1 MDKEKFQRQLDSL
14 LDTEQVEHLHQLEE
28 MALLAG
34 KVLKERDMERYQ
46 EAEIILESLEE
57 ASSELHGFL
66 HGLSAAIAARNSEK
80 QEPFKDEFLI
90 RQFADLPE
98 SVQTSI
104 ANDFWQVDPELAT
117 VLKKFMSLSIKE
129 RNAFSIWLKQLD
141 LSAEK
146 SISKQPMES

>member
-1 MDKEKFQRQLDSL
+1 
-14 LDTEQVEHLHQLEE
+14 

-34 KVLKERDMERYQ
+34 KALKERDMERYQ
-46 EAEIILESLEE
+46 EAETILESLEE

-117 VLKKFMSLSIKE
+117 VLNKFMSLSIKE
-129 RNAFSIWLKQLD
+129 RNAFSIWLKHLE
-141 LSAEK
+141 A
-146 SISKQPMES
+146 

>member
-14 LDTEQVEHLHQLEE
+14 LNTDQIEHLHQLEE

-34 KVLKERDMERYQ
+34 EALKERDMERYQ

-66 HGLSAAIAARNSEK
+66 HGLSAAIAAKNSEK
-80 QEPFKDEFLI
+80 PEPFKDEFLI

-117 VLKKFMSLSIKE
+117 ILSKFMELSVKE
-129 RNAFSIWLKQLD
+129 RNAFSIWLKHL
-141 LSAEK
+141 
-146 SISKQPMES
+146 ES

>member
-1 MDKEKFQRQLDSL
+1 
-14 LDTEQVEHLHQLEE
+14 

-34 KVLKERDMERYQ
+34 KALKERNMERYQ
-46 EAEIILESLEE
+46 QAEIILESLEE

-66 HGLSAAIAARNSEK
+66 QGLSAAIAARNSEK

-104 ANDFWQVDPELAT
+104 ANDFWQVDPDLAA
-117 VLKKFMSLSIKE
+117 VLNKFMSLRIKK
-129 RNAFSIWLKQLD
+129 RNAFPIWLKHL
-141 LSAEK
+141 
-146 SISKQPMES
+146 